1 MNGALPTGGASLSHL
16 QSEELHAVRSA
27 SVVLFVLTVAFCAT
41 SALAAER
48 FNLPQGPGRELI
60 YGHCQTC
67 HDLQSV
73 LDSAGIRRGA
83 WNAVLDNMKGFGLR
97 VSDDQ
102 RAKILDYLA
111 TYLGNTPPP
120 TDSGGDAGATTAD
133 GAKVFEDTCI
143 ACHQADG
150 KGKPGEFP
158 PLAGNRDLFLA
169 PDFPAVV
176 ALNGMAGP
184 IEVNGKPLDKEM
196 PPFDFLSDDEIA
208 AVVAYVRS
216 MWGNDKLRP
225 AGFVD
230 VMPSDVAARRAKPLT
245 PAEVHDYRASLTK

>member
-1 MNGALPTGGASLSHL
+1 MRP
-16 QSEELHAVRSA
+16 A
-27 SVVLFVLTVAFCAT
+27 SVVLFVLTAAFYST
-41 SALAAER
+41 PSSAAER

-97 VSDDQ
+97 VTDEQ
-102 RAKILDYLA
+102 RANILDYLA

-120 TDSGGDAGATTAD
+120 TDGGGTGDAGTITAD
-133 GAKVFEDTCI
+133 GAKVFADTCI

-150 KGKPGEFP
+150 KGKSGEFP

-169 PDFPAVV
+169 SDFPAVV
-176 ALNGMAGP
+176 ALNGIAGP
-184 IEVNGKPLDKEM
+184 INVDGKPLDKEM

-208 AVVAYVRS
+208 AVVKYVRS

-225 AGFVD
+225 AGFAD
-230 VMPSDVAARRAKPLT
+230 VTPPEVAARRVQPLT
-245 PAEVHDYRASLTK
+245 PVEVHDYRATLTK